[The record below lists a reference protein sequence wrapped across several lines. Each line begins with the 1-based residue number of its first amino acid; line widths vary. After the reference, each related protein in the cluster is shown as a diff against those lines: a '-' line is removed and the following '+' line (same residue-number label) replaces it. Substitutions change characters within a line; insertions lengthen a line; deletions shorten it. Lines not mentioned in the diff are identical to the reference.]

1 MASSCNRGGLD
12 WIGLSGTGTGCP
24 GKDVQKMCG
33 CGSWGCGLRGG
44 LVCAGLMVGLSLK
57 GGVPA

>member
-24 GKDVQKMCG
+24 GKCSKGVWLWLLGM
-33 CGSWGCGLRGG
+33 WF
-44 LVCAGLMVGLSLK
+44 K
-57 GGVPA
+57 GGACLCWVNGWTQS